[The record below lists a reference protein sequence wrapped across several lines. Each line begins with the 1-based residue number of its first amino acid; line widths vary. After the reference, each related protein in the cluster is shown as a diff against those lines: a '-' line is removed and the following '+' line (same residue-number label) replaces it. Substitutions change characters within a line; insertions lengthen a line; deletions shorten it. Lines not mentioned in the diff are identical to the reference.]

1 MHCYDVIMVNIDLQE
16 PQLTQSHVPMFLT
29 KALNQAVALD
39 IIKLVL
45 CLGVKQ
51 LLVDTHVFMP
61 TALCISFSGGV
72 GCIVHRSQ
80 IL

>member
-1 MHCYDVIMVNIDLQE
+1 M
-16 PQLTQSHVPMFLT
+16 
-29 KALNQAVALD
+29 
-39 IIKLVL
+39 LVL

-72 GCIVHRSQ
+72 GCIVHMSWV
-80 IL
+80 L

>member
-1 MHCYDVIMVNIDLQE
+1 MYLC
-16 PQLTQSHVPMFLT
+16 FLT

-51 LLVDTHVFMP
+51 LLVDTHVFMYVS
-61 TALCISFSGGV
+61 ALCISFNGGV

-80 IL
+80 VL

>member
-1 MHCYDVIMVNIDLQE
+1 MMLSW
-16 PQLTQSHVPMFLT
+16 LTSIYKNHSRHKVLYLCFLT

-39 IIKLVL
+39 ILIKLVL

-61 TALCISFSGGV
+61 TALCISFNGGV
-72 GCIVHRSQ
+72 GFIVHMSWV
-80 IL
+80 L